1 MYIGIGILTFA
12 ACVFV
17 IEMISYAYKLMR
29 NPDRKKIK
37 RRLKAFSAGKYGNEG
52 SSVLRKEVL
61 SRIHFLNQILTSIPI
76 ARWMN
81 RFLQQG
87 NVPYTLDFFVMLI
100 ILLGS
105 TGLFGGLMITR
116 NPVLSII
123 IGICLAL
130 LPFFYIRSM
139 KKRRM
144 QKFERQLPDAL
155 ELVARALKAG
165 HAFSSGMQL
174 AADEFDDPLGTEFQ
188 NTLDEINFGASVS
201 DALKNLSIR
210 VECPDLRYF
219 IVSVIVQRETG
230 GNLAEII
237 ENLAHLI
244 RERFKLRG
252 RVQVLA
258 AEGKLS
264 AMILVALP
272 FLVVLTLR
280 FMNPTYIATLIEDP
294 AGRAMAAMAVFLMVL
309 GVLVMRKMI
318 DIKI

>member
-29 NPDRKKIK
+29 NPDRKKIQ

-52 SSVLRKEVL
+52 SSILRKEVL
-61 SRIHFLNQILTSIPI
+61 SKIPFLNRILTSMPI
-76 ARWMN
+76 ARRMN
-81 RFLQQG
+81 RFLQQA
-87 NVPYTLDFFVMLI
+87 NVPYTLGFFLLLM

-116 NPVLSII
+116 NPVLSIS

-188 NTLDEINFGASVS
+188 NTLDEINFGASVP

-264 AMILVALP
+264 GMILVAIP
-272 FLVVLTLR
+272 FFVVLALR

>member
-1 MYIGIGILTFA
+1 MYIGIAILTFA

-52 SSVLRKEVL
+52 SSILRKEVL
-61 SRIHFLNQILTSIPI
+61 SEIPTVNRILTNIPI
-76 ARWMN
+76 ARRMN
-81 RFLQQG
+81 RFLQQA
-87 NVPYTLDFFVMLI
+87 NVQHTLGFFLLLM

-116 NPVLSII
+116 NPVLSIS

-188 NTLDEINFGASVS
+188 NTLDEINFGASVP

-264 AMILVALP
+264 GMILVAIP
-272 FLVVLTLR
+272 FFVVLALR

>member
-17 IEMISYAYKLMR
+17 IEMISYAYKLMG

-61 SRIHFLNQILTSIPI
+61 SRINFLNQILTSIPI

-130 LPFFYIRSM
+130 LPFFYIRSI

-174 AADEFDDPLGTEFQ
+174 AADEFEDPLGTEFQ

-237 ENLAHLI
+237 EKLAHLI

-272 FLVVLTLR
+272 FLVVLALR
-280 FMNPTYIATLIEDP
+280 FMNPTYITTLIEDP

>member
-1 MYIGIGILTFA
+1 MYIGIAILTFA

-37 RRLKAFSAGKYGNEG
+37 RRLKPFSAGKYGNEG
-52 SSVLRKEVL
+52 SSILRKEVL
-61 SRIHFLNQILTSIPI
+61 SEIPTVNRILTNIPI
-76 ARWMN
+76 ARRMN
-81 RFLQQG
+81 RFVQQA
-87 NVPYTLDFFVMLI
+87 NVPYTLGFFVLLM

-116 NPVLSII
+116 NPVLSIS
-123 IGICLAL
+123 IGICLAA
-130 LPFFYIRSM
+130 LPLFYVGSM

-188 NTLDEINFGASVS
+188 NTLDEINFGASVP

-264 AMILVALP
+264 GIILVAIP
-272 FLVVLTLR
+272 FLVVLALR

-309 GVLVMRKMI
+309 GVLVMKKMI

>member
-1 MYIGIGILTFA
+1 MYIGIGILIFT

-29 NPDRKKIK
+29 NPDRKKIQ

-52 SSVLRKEVL
+52 SSIVRKEVL
-61 SRIHFLNQILTSIPI
+61 SRIPFLNRILTSMPI
-76 ARWMN
+76 ARRMN
-81 RFLQQG
+81 RFLQQA
-87 NVPYTLDFFVMLI
+87 NVQHTLAFFLLFV

-116 NPVLSII
+116 DPVLSIS

-130 LPFFYIRSM
+130 LPFFYLRSM

-165 HAFSSGMQL
+165 HAFSSGIQL

-210 VECPDLRYF
+210 VDCPDLRYF

-272 FLVVLTLR
+272 FLVVLAFR

-294 AGRAMAAMAVFLMVL
+294 AGRAMAAAAVFLMVL
-309 GVLVMRKMI
+309 GVLVMRRMI

>member
-116 NPVLSII
+116 NPVLSIT

-272 FLVVLTLR
+272 FLVVLALR